1 MGRAEGD
8 GMVFDAWFLLLSPCR
23 FVVVAKRGPKDSSSG
38 LSLSLL
44 SLCCV
49 EGRSTKGRR
58 RAPRLVSLSLSLCM
72 YVCMYNVQLGARR
85 RDPNRPSERFRR
97 PRTSHAVA
105 CPSAVVVLPP
115 LRSPTAA

>member
-1 MGRAEGD
+1 VKMGRAEGD

-72 YVCMYNVQLGARR
+72 YVCMYVQ
-85 RDPNRPSERFRR
+85 RPVG
-97 PRTSHAVA
+97 RTQ
-105 CPSAVVVLPP
+105 
-115 LRSPTAA
+115 T